1 MRSLSWFLLFL
12 ITTVVTVS
20 SSLLID
26 LVLVDMS
33 KSWVETNP
41 SDVTNVALESG
52 EAFFRE
58 EGSSLLENVSLV
70 SNGVNALEKA
80 NGDVWVV
87 RTEIVMNRD
96 NFTQAHRDVR
106 GSTIRTHFFFF
117 FSSTSLSLSLF
128 LLLLLFFLFVALLS
142 SPLLLSV
149 LFFFRPTYAAIH
161 VVISR
166 SRHVKRTHTR
176 CNTGLWSIDDWIW
189 AEQCTDQ

>member
-12 ITTVVTVS
+12 ITTVVTKTVS

-87 RTEIVMNRD
+87 RTEIVMNQND
-96 NFTQAHRDVR
+96 NFTRAHRDVSDKSR
-106 GSTIRTHFFFF
+106 
-117 FSSTSLSLSLF
+117 
-128 LLLLLFFLFVALLS
+128 
-142 SPLLLSV
+142 V
-149 LFFFRPTYAAIH
+149 LD
-161 VVISR
+161 V
-166 SRHVKRTHTR
+166 
-176 CNTGLWSIDDWIW
+176 
-189 AEQCTDQ
+189 

>member
-1 MRSLSWFLLFL
+1 M
-12 ITTVVTVS
+12 ITTVVTKTVS

-70 SNGVNALEKA
+70 SNGVDSLEKA

-87 RTEIVMNRD
+87 RTEIVNQND
-96 NFTQAHRDVR
+96 NFTRAHRDVSDKSR
-106 GSTIRTHFFFF
+106 
-117 FSSTSLSLSLF
+117 
-128 LLLLLFFLFVALLS
+128 
-142 SPLLLSV
+142 V
-149 LFFFRPTYAAIH
+149 LD
-161 VVISR
+161 V
-166 SRHVKRTHTR
+166 
-176 CNTGLWSIDDWIW
+176 
-189 AEQCTDQ
+189 